1 MKENKPYGQRIFL
14 KIIIFLF
21 IVFMGTLIFIK
32 ICHDNDPNKILQDQ
46 KNTLFSTID
55 KTINV
60 NVTKYTTYGTHFNL
74 EGTLSIIKIS
84 GIEINYVDL
93 ILKNSNGEETRCK
106 SRF

>member
-1 MKENKPYGQRIFL
+1 
-14 KIIIFLF
+14 
-21 IVFMGTLIFIK
+21 MGTLIFIK